1 MFKYS
6 FKFIYIILFIAVFFI
21 GGSTLA
27 QEITD
32 TNLPAVQQTEINN
45 PVENEES
52 FFVDPHIK
60 KELKISILN
69 VYGPDKVEEVYNQLI
84 KLAASARD
92 NRPQKLK
99 QQDIKRN
106 SDWYKDEIIYMFY
119 VNQFGVVQN
128 NRDNTF
134 NNTEEMLDYL
144 QDLGVTTLYLLPFV
158 DSPMEDAGFDVKN
171 PQDVRRELGGMK
183 QFEHFIKTAKDKGF
197 NIKADLVLN
206 HLSDKH
212 EWFKKLQSG
221 DTTYLDYFIWRDKMP
236 EYKKYSDEKLGTVIE
251 YTEDNGQI
259 SKRRLIFPENTETNW
274 REVKVNVK
282 NENGEN
288 EEKTY
293 YLYHTFYPFQLDINW
308 ENPDVLYYMLDT
320 ITKWANLGVDIFRM
334 DAIPYLS
341 KEAGTNA
348 ENQPKT
354 HSIINILSN
363 YIQLTAPTSVIQV
376 EACQHPKDIIPYF
389 GKTRSVNI
397 KIDDYDKELSRTS
410 EAQIAYNF
418 PYMNAIWASL
428 VSEDKKYF
436 INTYKKTPS
445 IPKNTSWG
453 VFLRVHDELTLEMVS
468 PEVRNL
474 IFENLEPK
482 GAGFRNGFGVSGR
495 LANFLDKNPDRINL
509 AFAIM
514 LSTPGIPIIY
524 YGDEVGVTN
533 NFENA
538 KKSAIH
544 RENKFLKLLSV
555 FDSRDINRGPVPKK
569 LFYGSQKG
577 WYLFNSKVYNN
588 TKHLLEVRKSLPV
601 MSDGSFDIL
610 RSSSKNC
617 LSYIR
622 KNKERQIL
630 VINNLSNEKI
640 ATDIYLPIA
649 NILKSNK
656 KITRLKN
663 LLSNDNIKVNVTYP
677 DNAVHLLLAPYE
689 VLWFDLTDGVNNGE

>member
-1 MFKYS
+1 
-6 FKFIYIILFIAVFFI
+6 
-21 GGSTLA
+21 
-27 QEITD
+27 
-32 TNLPAVQQTEINN
+32 
-45 PVENEES
+45 
-52 FFVDPHIK
+52 
-60 KELKISILN
+60 
-69 VYGPDKVEEVYNQLI
+69 
-84 KLAASARD
+84 
-92 NRPQKLK
+92 
-99 QQDIKRN
+99 
-106 SDWYKDEIIYMFY
+106 
-119 VNQFGVVQN
+119 
-128 NRDNTF
+128 
-134 NNTEEMLDYL
+134 
-144 QDLGVTTLYLLPFV
+144 
-158 DSPMEDAGFDVKN
+158 
-171 PQDVRRELGGMK
+171 VRSELGGME
-183 QFEHFIKTAKDKGF
+183 QFEHFIEVAKNKGF

-221 DTTYLDYFIWRDKMP
+221 DLSYLDYFIWRDKMP
-236 EYKKYSDEKLGTVIE
+236 EYKKYNDEKLGTVVE
-251 YTEDNGQI
+251 YTEDNGTV

-274 REVKVNVK
+274 RGVNIKSLKVS
-282 NENGEN
+282 NENGINTEN
-288 EEKTY
+288 DSENIEEKTY

-308 ENPDVLYYMLDT
+308 ENPEVLYYMLDT
-320 ITKWANLGVDIFRM
+320 ISTWANLGVDIFRM

-341 KEAGTNA
+341 KEEGTDA
-348 ENQPKT
+348 ENEPKT

-363 YIQLTAPTSVIQV
+363 YIQLTAPSSVIQV
-376 EACQHPKDIIPYF
+376 EACQHPKDIVPYF

-397 KIDDYDKELSRTS
+397 KIDESDKELSRTS

-436 INTYKKTPS
+436 TDTYKKTPS
-445 IPKNTSWG
+445 IPKNTAWG

-474 IFENLEPK
+474 IFEDLEPK

-495 LANFLDKNPDRINL
+495 LANFLDKNPGRIKL

-538 KKSAIH
+538 KKSAKN

-588 TKHLLEVRKSLPV
+588 TRHLLEVRKSLPV
-601 MSDGSFDIL
+601 MSGGGFDIL
-610 RSSSKNC
+610 RTSDKSC

-622 KNKERQIL
+622 KNKSQEIL
-630 VINNLSNEKI
+630 VINNLSKEKI
-640 ATDIYLPIA
+640 VADIPLPITT
-649 NILKSNK
+649 ILKNNK

-663 LLSNDNIKVNVTYP
+663 LLTDENIKINVSLS
-677 DNAVHLLLAPYE
+677 DNTMHLLLAPYQ
-689 VLWFDLTDGVNNGE
+689 VLWLDLTDGVNNGE

>member
-1 MFKYS
+1 MRK
-6 FKFIYIILFIAVFFI
+6 ILCILFIMAVFISNNAKAAENVTDNSTSAELTEVVSPLTKSEEDDFFI
-21 GGSTLA
+21 DA
-27 QEITD
+27 RIQ
-32 TNLPAVQQTEINN
+32 
-45 PVENEES
+45 
-52 FFVDPHIK
+52 
-60 KELKISILN
+60 KELKNSIQN
-69 VYGPDKVEEVYNQLI
+69 VYGQDIAQDVYDNLI
-84 KLAASARD
+84 KHAKTAAD

-99 QQDIKRN
+99 QQDINRN

-119 VNQFGVVQN
+119 VNQFGVIQN
-128 NRDNTF
+128 NKDNTF
-134 NNTEEMLDYL
+134 INTEGMLDYL

-171 PQDVRRELGGMK
+171 PQDVRKELGGMK

-212 EWFKKLQSG
+212 DWFKNLQSG
-221 DTTYLDYFIWRDKMP
+221 DLSYLDYFIWRDKMP
-236 EYKKYSDEKLGTVIE
+236 QYNKYTDEKLGTVVEYIE
-251 YTEDNGQI
+251 SDGTI

-274 REVKVNVK
+274 RSVDVNVK
-282 NENGEN
+282 KENGEN
-288 EEKTY
+288 ETKTY

-308 ENPDVLYYMLDT
+308 ENPQVLYYMLDT

-341 KEAGTNA
+341 KEKGTDA
-348 ENQPKT
+348 ENEPKT

-363 YIQLTAPTSVIQV
+363 YLQITAPSSVIQV

-389 GKTRSVNI
+389 GKNRDVEIEISNTKKDLN
-397 KIDDYDKELSRTS
+397 RTS

-428 VSEDKKYF
+428 ISEDKKYF
-436 INTYKKTPS
+436 IDTYKKTPN
-445 IPKNTSWG
+445 IPKNSAWG

-474 IFENLEPK
+474 VFEDLEPK

-495 LANFLDKNPDRINL
+495 LANFLDKNPDRIKL

-514 LSTPGIPIIY
+514 LSTQGIPIIY

-533 NFENA
+533 NFDNA
-538 KKSAIH
+538 KKSAQN
-544 RENKFLKLLSV
+544 RKNKNKFLKLLSV
-555 FDSRDINRGPVPKK
+555 FDSRDINRGPVPRK

-577 WYLFNSKVYNN
+577 WYLFNSKVYYN
-588 TKHLLEVRKSLPV
+588 TKHLLRVRKSLPV

-610 RSSSKNC
+610 KTSSNSC

-622 KNKERQIL
+622 KNKTQQVL
-630 VINNLSNEKI
+630 VINNLSKDKI
-640 ATDIYLPIA
+640 YTDITLPITMF
-649 NILKSNK
+649 LKNNK

-663 LLSNDNIKVNVTYP
+663 LLNGENIKVNVSLK
-677 DNAVHLLLAPYE
+677 DNTLHLLLHPYQ
-689 VLWFDLTDGVNNGE
+689 VLWLDLTEGVNYGE